1 MKIAL
6 LLTGNLRSFRLCNFS
21 VNNTIV
27 NRYDTDIFLSIDKN
41 NMLQDANKNIT
52 EATIDSE
59 IQMAIDLYRPCK
71 YYICNTYSEIFKIDS
86 SKLDI
91 NKVSSF
97 MPVEKYQGI
106 FEQYYIVQEAY
117 RLLKEYIYDTGI
129 QYNKIIRM
137 RFDQVIWSRN
147 HTVPSSIIYENCI
160 LYNDYSINIIKEWT
174 KNISIDIE
182 TPQNNELY
190 LFGWGNI
197 NGAEYTN
204 DHFWI
209 HSKEL
214 IEVMY
219 KYYNELPNIINIMT
233 SDGTR
238 LKGGPYFEI
247 AFNRFLQGNNIIQKK
262 TNIIGLF
269 SRTLINNR

>member
-27 NRYDTDIFLSIDKN
+27 HRYDTDIFLSIDKN
-41 NMLQDANKNIT
+41 NMLQDANNNIT
-52 EATIDSE
+52 EPTVDSE
-59 IQMAIDLYRPCK
+59 IQMAIDLYKPCK
-71 YYICNTYSEIFKIDS
+71 YYICNTYSEIFKIHS

-91 NKVSSF
+91 NKASSF

-117 RLLKEYIYDTGI
+117 KLLIEYIYDTGT
-129 QYNKIIRM
+129 QYDKIIRM
-137 RFDQVIWSRN
+137 RFDQVIWSQN
-147 HTVPSSIIYENCI
+147 HTLPNSIIYGNYI

-174 KNISIDIE
+174 KNISIYIE

-190 LFGWGNI
+190 VAGWGNI
-197 NGAEYTN
+197 NGAQYTN

-214 IEVMY
+214 IEVMSQ
-219 KYYNELPNIINIMT
+219 YYSELPNIINSVI
-233 SDGTR
+233 SDGTK

-247 AFNRFLQGNNIIQKK
+247 FFNRFLSNNNIIQRK

-269 SRTLINNR
+269 SRTLINSI

>member
-41 NMLQDANKNIT
+41 NMLQDANKNIA

-137 RFDQVIWSRN
+137 RFDHVIWSRN

-190 LFGWGNI
+190 LAGWGNI

-238 LKGGPYFEI
+238 LKGAPYFEI